1 MKKYLSYLKKYSSI
15 ENLSNFFDK
24 NNNQI
29 KKINAFIY
37 NDYFYYDNVFY
48 FGPGIY
54 FYRTKDYF
62 KKSELIRD
70 KINYLNSEV
79 KLDLVDNNLQFKF
92 HQSPYIKRYPLIKF
106 ISYNCYEDDNQV
118 TFVNDYFFL
127 EKNVFFKLDNEYCSL
142 YNIRYSNLNNKINDR
157 QVYNKK
163 LVDPL
168 FNVLNPKSE
177 FLNYFNLN
185 KNKLYLKKNTLLI
198 DENIFIPPGYEIILK
213 DNQKIFLVNHSSIIS
228 KSPIITENNVKNIFI
243 GGKKDNPGGGIYIFE
258 TKKNSKLNNIKF
270 AYLDGFTQKQTNFN
284 LQGALNFY
292 KSDAILNKIE
302 FQNIKSEDAINSYR
316 AKVEINNSKFDD
328 ILSDAI
334 DIDFGEGKLSNLFF
348 KNIQNDAI
356 DVSGSSIDI
365 YNITA
370 TNCGDKIISVGE
382 KSKINIENLNGYNSF
397 IGIANKDESI
407 TTAKNIKLV
416 NVKIGFASYIKK
428 NEYLTPYLDVSNYKF
443 KSDGTLY
450 LSDKDSKLIM
460 NSKRKKSN
468 NTHILDIIYNR
479 ELNFLWLI

>member
-1 MKKYLSYLKKYSSI
+1 M
-15 ENLSNFFDK
+15 
-24 NNNQI
+24 
-29 KKINAFIY
+29 
-37 NDYFYYDNVFY
+37 
-48 FGPGIY
+48 
-54 FYRTKDYF
+54 
-62 KKSELIRD
+62 
-70 KINYLNSEV
+70 
-79 KLDLVDNNLQFKF
+79 
-92 HQSPYIKRYPLIKF
+92 
-106 ISYNCYEDDNQV
+106 
-118 TFVNDYFFL
+118 
-127 EKNVFFKLDNEYCSL
+127 
-142 YNIRYSNLNNKINDR
+142 
-157 QVYNKK
+157 
-163 LVDPL
+163 
-168 FNVLNPKSE
+168 
-177 FLNYFNLN
+177 
-185 KNKLYLKKNTLLI
+185 
-198 DENIFIPPGYEIILK
+198 
-213 DNQKIFLVNHSSIIS
+213 
-228 KSPIITENNVKNIFI
+228 
-243 GGKKDNPGGGIYIFE
+243 
-258 TKKNSKLNNIKF
+258 
-270 AYLDGFTQKQTNFN
+270 DGFTQKQTNFN

-428 NEYLTPYLDVSNYKF
+428 
-443 KSDGTLY
+443 
-450 LSDKDSKLIM
+450 
-460 NSKRKKSN
+460 
-468 NTHILDIIYNR
+468 
-479 ELNFLWLI
+479 